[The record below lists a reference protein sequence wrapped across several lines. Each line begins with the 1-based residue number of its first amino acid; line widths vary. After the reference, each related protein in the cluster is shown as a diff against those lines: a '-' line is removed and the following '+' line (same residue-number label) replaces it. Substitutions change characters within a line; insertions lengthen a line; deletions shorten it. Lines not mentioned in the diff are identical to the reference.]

1 MKYRRL
7 GRSSLEVSEIG
18 FGAWSIGTNW
28 WGQVS
33 EENSE
38 RMLKRAFS
46 LGINFFDTADTYGDG
61 QSERFIAKVL
71 KQKRDKIVLST
82 KFGYDIYAKHRR
94 KGHEERKQN
103 FTPEFIR
110 FAFQKSLER
119 LGTDYVDLYQLHN
132 PRMETMTDVR
142 VWETLEDLK
151 NEGKIRYYGVALGPA
166 IGWLNEGTVAMKTTN
181 SVSLQTVYNML
192 EQEPGREFFKLA
204 RERGIGVLVRVPH
217 ASGLLDGRFS
227 PTTHFDGNDHRSFRM
242 REWLLKG
249 YEKLDELK
257 FLTEGKRRTL
267 AQIAIKFALSEKSV
281 SSVLPTITNLSDLEE
296 YAKSSDIEDL
306 NVGEISKIND
316 FYENTF
322 KVSVPSLIK
331 Q

>member
-7 GRSSLEVSEIG
+7 GNSSLEVSEIG

-33 EENSE
+33 EETSE

-71 KQKRDKIVLST
+71 KQKRDKVVLST
-82 KFGYDIYAKHRR
+82 KFGYDIYTKHSR

-110 FAFQKSLER
+110 FALQKSLER

-132 PRMETMTDVR
+132 PRMETITDVR
-142 VWETLEDLK
+142 VWKTLEDLK

-166 IGWLNEGTVAMKTTN
+166 IGWLNEGTAAMKTTN

-227 PTTHFDGNDHRSFRM
+227 PTTHFDSNDHRSFRM
-242 REWLLKG
+242 REWLLGG

-257 FLTEGKRRTL
+257 FLTEGKSRTL

-306 NVGEISKIND
+306 DVGEINKIND